1 MSGAKE
7 TPRQKMIGMMY
18 LVLTAMLALNVSK
31 EIIHAFVSVNESMV
45 ATNKN
50 FDAKLEDTYT
60 KFQNIAATDAA
71 AKQWYTK
78 ALEARNYSD
87 SLVNYLIDIRSDV
100 ILKTEGKKNEYYYNE
115 ETGKVNM
122 DSLRNVPLTEIK
134 VLDDYS
140 TPTNFF
146 LGEGDLLP
154 GEAKTMKEKFALY
167 RGDMIQLVKP
177 RDSSQLKIGL
187 RTDGKYKN
195 PESGETL
202 DWENHMFSHT
212 ILAADVVILN
222 KYVAEIRNVEFDVLT
237 KLMSYVGA
245 ETFKFN
251 KVEAKV
257 IPEKSYV
264 FKGSEYKAQILV
276 AAFDTVENP
285 DVRYKMNI
293 DSLTAAMMANS
304 IDVPGE
310 NGVVN
315 INIPTNGLGIGVQKF
330 AGVIRIRDPK
340 DREKFIPYHFH
351 TEFNVGEPTAII
363 SADGL
368 NVFYKD
374 INNPM
379 SISIPGVP
387 PTDVSYNITKGK
399 AKIKQKAPGVYDV
412 MPTGKE
418 NEDIEISALATIDG
432 KSQVIGKK
440 LFRVK
445 NTPPP
450 TPIVA
455 GYKGGEVLAKNTLLN
470 AKQPFLEA
478 KLLDFLFESK
488 ELNFTVTS
496 YEVSVS
502 AGGAT
507 TTRKYQGNS
516 LNEELKGTIR
526 RLNNTNITFQ
536 KIEVDGP
543 GGLRTLTGA
552 VVFTI
557 N

>member
-45 ATNKN
+45 TTNKN
-50 FDAKLEDTYT
+50 FDEKLEDTYT
-60 KFQNIAATDAA
+60 KFQNIAATDVA
-71 AKQWYTK
+71 AKQWYEK
-78 ALEARNYSD
+78 AIEARNFSD
-87 SLVNYLIDIRSDV
+87 SLVEYLIDVRSAV
-100 ILKTEGKKNEYYYNE
+100 ILQTEPNNEHYIDE
-115 ETGKVNM
+115 ETGEVNM
-122 DSLRNVPLTEIK
+122 DSLRNISLAYLHNI
-134 VLDDYS
+134 DNYS
-140 TPTNFF
+140 APTNYF
-146 LGEGDLLP
+146 LGEGGFG
-154 GEAKTMKEKFALY
+154 GEADVMKEKLALY
-167 RGDMIQLVKP
+167 RKDMVQLVKP
-177 RDSSQLKIGL
+177 RDSSELKIGL
-187 RTDGKYKN
+187 LTDKKYYSKDARQYL
-195 PESGETL
+195 SWK
-202 DWENHMFSHT
+202 DHMFSHT
-212 ILAADVVILN
+212 ILAADVVIIN
-222 KYVAEIRNVEFDVLT
+222 KYIAEIRNVEFDVLT

-264 FKGSEYKAQILV
+264 FKGNDYKAQILV

-450 TPIVA
+450 TAIVA
-455 GYKGGEVLAKNTLLN
+455 GFLGGQVLTKSALLN
-470 AKQPFLEA
+470 AGQPFIKAELMN
-478 KLLDFLFESK
+478 FLFESK

-496 YEVSVS
+496 YTVSVS

-507 TTRKYQGNS
+507 TTREYQGNS
-516 LNEELKGTIR
+516 LNDELKGTIR

-543 GGLRTLTGA
+543 GGPRTLTGA

>member
-45 ATNKN
+45 TTNKN
-50 FDAKLEDTYT
+50 FDEKLEDTYT
-60 KFQNIAATDAA
+60 KFQNIAATDVA
-71 AKQWYTK
+71 AKQWYEK
-78 ALEARNYSD
+78 AIEARNYSD
-87 SLVNYLIDIRSDV
+87 SLVEYLIDVRSEV

-115 ETGKVNM
+115 ETGEVNM
-122 DSLRNVPLTEIK
+122 DSLRNVPLGDLTKI
-134 VLDDYS
+134 DDYS
-140 TPTNFF
+140 TPSNYF

-167 RGDMIQLVKP
+167 RKDMVQLVKP

-187 RTDGKYKN
+187 RTDGKYYNRENK
-195 PESGETL
+195 ETY
-202 DWENHMFSHT
+202 DWEDQMFLGT

-222 KYVAEIRNVEFDVLT
+222 KYIAEIRNVEFDVLT

-264 FKGSEYKAQILV
+264 FKGNDYKAQILV

-285 DVRYKMNI
+285 DVQYRMNI
-293 DSLTAAMMANS
+293 DSLTAAMMANA

-315 INIPTNGLGIGVQKF
+315 INIPTNGLGVGVQKF

-351 TEFNVGEPTAII
+351 TEFDVGEPTATI
-363 SADGL
+363 SADAL
-368 NVFYKD
+368 NVFYKG

-379 SISIPGVP
+379 SISVPGVTP
-387 PTDVSYNITKGK
+387 GNISYNIVKGS
-399 AKIKQKAPGVYDV
+399 ATITRTAPGKFNVK
-412 MPTGKE
+412 PTGKVGE
-418 NEDIEISALATIDG
+418 RIEIAAVANIDG
-432 KSQVIGKK
+432 KSQTIGSKIFRTMK
-440 LFRVK
+440 LP
-445 NTPPP
+445 NPQAA
-450 TPIVA
+450 VA
-455 GYKGGEVLAKNTLLN
+455 GYTQGALSKNKLMSSPD
-470 AKQPFLEA
+470 PFITAELY
-478 KLLDFLFESK
+478 DFLIEDEAIK
-488 ELNFTVTS
+488 YRVIS
-496 YEVSVS
+496 YEISVVT
-502 AGGAT
+502 GGMSKSET
-507 TTRKYQGNS
+507 FRGNN
-516 LNEELKGTIR
+516 LNRDLKGIIQG
-526 RLNNTNITFQ
+526 LNNTNLTFQ
-536 KIEVDGP
+536 KIRVIGPDGENELP
-543 GGLRTLTGA
+543 GA
-552 VVFTI
+552 IVIKVI
-557 N
+557 